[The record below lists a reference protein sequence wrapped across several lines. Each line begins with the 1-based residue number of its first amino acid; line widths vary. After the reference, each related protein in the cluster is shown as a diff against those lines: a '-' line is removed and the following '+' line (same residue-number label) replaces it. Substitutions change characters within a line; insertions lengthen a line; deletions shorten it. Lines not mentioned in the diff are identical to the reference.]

1 MKRTKGKTL
10 PKSNPKSAD
19 VTTHVLGHESSS
31 NQTGSQAPLSPLKQK
46 SKDFPL
52 KTQNKSN

>member
-19 VTTHVLGHESSS
+19 VTTHVLGHESSN
-31 NQTGSQAPLSPLKQK
+31 NQTGSRAPLSLLKQIIK
-46 SKDFPL
+46 RLPFENSK
-52 KTQNKSN
+52 